1 MNDLSLPKD
10 FPNSVAEPFTITS
23 PITRNYNCIAWAFG
37 DDSKWYWPDDYGI
50 GFWPIPL
57 KRECSS
63 ESFVDL
69 FKSIGFV
76 PCKTDKYETNF
87 EKIALFLDVHGFP
100 THAAK
105 QIDEHKWSSKLGE
118 LHDVGHTI
126 KSIEDGLY
134 GKAIIFMKRK
144 KMVK

>member
-1 MNDLSLPKD
+1 M
-10 FPNSVAEPFTITS
+10 
-23 PITRNYNCIAWAFG
+23 
-37 DDSKWYWPDDYGI
+37 
-50 GFWPIPL
+50 
-57 KRECSS
+57 
-63 ESFVDL
+63 
-69 FKSIGFV
+69 
-76 PCKTDKYETNF
+76 
-87 EKIALFLDVHGFP
+87 FLDVHGFP

-118 LHDVGHTI
+118 HHDVSHTI